1 MRESKVDNIIL
12 FLEDWE
18 RLPLA
23 LVTMAGPWLTPL
35 VPAYFVAVAI
45 NKHLNAPISIS
56 IVAGLILELVGI
68 AGIAISTRSYVW
80 NQNKRMTDQPAQFTL
95 SLIAVV
101 IYFATALL
109 LTVLLEFRADLAKI
123 APGMFVIMA
132 VSSGLILV
140 LSGLQ
145 NQRQK
150 EVRIEK
156 NERKQKR
163 KSSGNGSGN
172 LGGNKSGND
181 YRLSGNSTRV
191 ITGNTEKKAVII
203 LAKNPDITGAAL
215 GRQLGKS
222 EGRGR
227 QLKRELLPEILN
239 GSGGEK

>member
-1 MRESKVDNIIL
+1 MRESKVDSIIL

-45 NKHLNAPISIS
+45 NRHLNAPISIS
-56 IVAGLILELVGI
+56 IIAGLILELVGI

-80 NQNKRMTDQPAQFTL
+80 NQNKRKTDPSAQFTL
-95 SLIAVV
+95 SLVAVV

-150 EVRIEK
+150 EVRLGKQQKKID
-156 NERKQKR
+156 QKR
-163 KSSGNGSGN
+163 ERELDKIIPVPSGNVSVQNGN
-172 LGGNKSGND
+172 IKAVS
-181 YRLSGNSTRV
+181 
-191 ITGNTEKKAVII
+191 TGNTKEQAGII
-203 LAKNPDITGAAL
+203 LAQSPNISGADL
-215 GRQLGKS
+215 GRELGKS
-222 EGRGR
+222 ESLGRKLKAKIVNENGR
-227 QLKRELLPEILN
+227 N
-239 GSGGEK
+239 